1 MGLSIGEKHVIVL
14 SLQETNGRNDSRA
27 LQFARELD
35 RLRAFRQASGELQLR
50 AIFRVLNAG
59 DEMECVMDF
68 GEIYHFLFETYV
80 GIGVLVGISL
90 VLCVIIAAVLELRT
104 RKTYVDRGPSDDD
117 DEWALFDDD
126 EDEKA
131 E

>member
-1 MGLSIGEKHVIVL
+1 
-14 SLQETNGRNDSRA
+14 
-27 LQFARELD
+27 
-35 RLRAFRQASGELQLR
+35 
-50 AIFRVLNAG
+50 
-59 DEMECVMDF
+59 MDF

-104 RKTYVDRGPSDDD
+104 RKTFVDRGPQSEE
-117 DEWALFDDD
+117 DEWSLFDDE

>member
-1 MGLSIGEKHVIVL
+1 
-14 SLQETNGRNDSRA
+14 
-27 LQFARELD
+27 
-35 RLRAFRQASGELQLR
+35 
-50 AIFRVLNAG
+50 
-59 DEMECVMDF
+59 MDF

-90 VLCVIIAAVLELRT
+90 VLCVIIAAVLEMRT
-104 RKTYVDRGPSDDD
+104 RKTFVDRGPRNDDD
-117 DEWALFDDD
+117 DEWSFFDEE